1 MQGYQSIR
9 DSLQTRHDEVVERL
23 SRVSRD
29 LRHTEEPLDRIL
41 DEQSIELENDDVLA
55 ALTRSMRTEI
65 DQIEE
70 TLHRLDHGDYGI
82 CAVCGEMISLKRLAA
97 LPFTTR
103 CIEGEESCEA
113 SPV

>member
-29 LRHTEEPLDRIL
+29 LRDRIL

-103 CIEGEESCEA
+103 CIECEESYEA
-113 SPV
+113 SQV